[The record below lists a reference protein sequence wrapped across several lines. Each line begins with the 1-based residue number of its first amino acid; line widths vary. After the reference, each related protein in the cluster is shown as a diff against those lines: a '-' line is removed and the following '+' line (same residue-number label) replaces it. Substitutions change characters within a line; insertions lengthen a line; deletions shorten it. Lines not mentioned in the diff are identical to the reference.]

1 MSEEQVTRAVLSWL
15 TAHGWEILDYDFPG
29 GGTGRSFHVGE
40 VAGKNA
46 GIVIPDVIAWKDSS
60 VLVMENKAK
69 DTKSDYD
76 KIHRL
81 SGNEDFLSQLR
92 KTYPTKQMGRIL
104 FGIAFSG
111 PPRYL
116 KMASDMGVGLVLRV
130 DEDRTC
136 QVEYAEDLPLVVN
149 GVNGAAQVSDACSR
163 RRHARLSA
171 EAESANPAQP
181 MKRADRIDRGAS
193 QARP

>member
-29 GGTGRSFHVGE
+29 GGTGRSFHVGGLT
-40 VAGKNA
+40 GKNA
-46 GIVIPDVIAWKDSS
+46 GIIIPDVIAWKDSCA
-60 VLVMENKAK
+60 LVMENKAK

-81 SGNEDFLSQLR
+81 SGNEDFLFQLC
-92 KTYPTKQMGRIL
+92 KAYPTKHMGRIL
-104 FGIAFSG
+104 FGGIAFSG

-130 DEDRTC
+130 NEDRTC
-136 QVEYAEDLPLVVN
+136 QVEYAEDL
-149 GVNGAAQVSDACSR
+149 
-163 RRHARLSA
+163 
-171 EAESANPAQP
+171 
-181 MKRADRIDRGAS
+181 
-193 QARP
+193 